1 MEKNVTIVQIAQECG
16 VSIATVSRVINGT
29 VPVTEDT
36 RRRVQA
42 VIDKY
47 HFSPNAMARGLINR
61 KSMTLGVVLPDI
73 TNPYFSLLFREIE
86 REAHAA
92 GYAVFLC
99 NTMYSSHVQD
109 TPEEEYFQ
117 MLQDKQID
125 GLIVVGGQ
133 LDLIAPSPSYCD
145 ALRHTAAAVPT
156 VVIGPQVRGVDAVF
170 LTPDTGAG
178 IAAAVRH
185 LAAQGHKR
193 IAFLGGEPGVT
204 VTRDRLAAYRA
215 ALTAA
220 GLPCEDAQILLSDY
234 YLADGFAAANKLMS
248 RDICCTALLA
258 INDSVALG
266 TLRALADWGK
276 AVPQDFALISC
287 DQLLGA
293 EYRTPRLTAID
304 HHNELL
310 AHTAVQQLL
319 TAVNHTAKPEI
330 HLPDAELII
339 RESSLCKL

>member
-1 MEKNVTIVQIAQECG
+1 MEKNVTIVQIARECG

-29 VPVTEDT
+29 VPVAEDT

-61 KSMTLGVVLPDI
+61 KSMTLGVMLPDI
-73 TNPYFSLLFREIE
+73 TTPYFALLFREIE

-99 NTMYSSHVQD
+99 NTMYSSRAQD
-109 TPEEEYFQ
+109 APEEDYFQ
-117 MLQDKQID
+117 MLQDKQVD

-133 LDLIAPSPSYCD
+133 LDLVAPTPAYCD
-145 ALRHTAAAVPT
+145 ALRHAAASVPT
-156 VVIGPQVRGVDAVF
+156 VVIGPQVDGVDAVF
-170 LTPDTGAG
+170 LTPDAGAG

-185 LAAQGHKR
+185 LAAQGHTR

-204 VTRDRLAAYRA
+204 VTRDRLTAYRA
-215 ALTAA
+215 ALAA
-220 GLPCEDAQILLSDY
+220 ASLPCGEEQIVLTDY

-248 RDICCTALLA
+248 RDTACTALLA

-266 TLRALADWGK
+266 ALRALADWGK
-276 AVPQDFALISC
+276 AVPRDFALISC
-287 DQLLGA
+287 DQFPGA
-293 EYRTPRLTAID
+293 DYRTPRLTAID
-304 HHNELL
+304 HHSEQL
-310 AHTAVQQLL
+310 ARAAVQQLL
-319 TAVNHTAKPEI
+319 AAVQGAPRPEI
-330 HLPDAELII
+330 QLLDAELII